1 MQNKLIITTILI
13 PSLLSILITII
24 GFYLI
29 FSQNKKYQ
37 ELILDSGHSNHKL
50 NFNKDADELYI
61 KRELKN
67 TLAKHVQ
74 DIQNCYVNLMQSSS
88 ETKNGRLH
96 LDWRISMEG
105 SVSHADVIFN
115 ELKDDEFAK
124 CVLQVISA
132 IEFPPPLIG
141 REQYIEY
148 TYNFTDIEQN

>member
-1 MQNKLIITTILI
+1 MKNRLIICTILI
-13 PSLLSILITII
+13 LSVLSTLIISL

-29 FSQNKKYQ
+29 FNQNKKYL
-37 ELILDSGHSNHKL
+37 ELVLDLGHSNHQF
-50 NFNKDADELYI
+50 NFNKDADGLYI

-88 ETKNGRLH
+88 ETKNGKLH

-132 IEFPPPLIG
+132 IEFPSPLIG